1 MFTRGSKVFL
11 GLGFAALVAAVIY
24 GIVTNGNA
32 TGGTVE
38 TLTGDGV
45 MNALLGPITFGYK
58 GGVGEH
64 IGYSLLMGAAI
75 SSFGA
80 AVACLSFRD
89 GDAEAVAQ
97 LIGTDT
103 APPVVAPRDL
113 SPWPIVAAVGAA
125 IMVVGLASNSLLFAV
140 GGVVAAIAAIEWL
153 AKAWSEGVS
162 GDPEVNAIARARLM
176 HPIELPVGGLVVIA
190 VLVGCFAKILLSSTK
205 TEAIIVASVV
215 AAIIFAI
222 AVVIGTRPELRR
234 AAVVSAVIAGFVAVL
249 ALGIIG
255 AIRGDAPVEH
265 HGEESHASAIVSD
278 YPYGSALGETEAS

>member
-1 MFTRGSKVFL
+1 MLTRGSKVFL
-11 GLGFAALVAAVIY
+11 GLGFVALISAIVY

-45 MNALLGPITFGYK
+45 MNALLGPITLGYK

-64 IGYSLLMGAAI
+64 IGYTLLMGAAV
-75 SSFGA
+75 SFFGA
-80 AVACLSFRD
+80 AVATLAFRD
-89 GDAEAVAQ
+89 GDAEAIAE
-97 LIGTDT
+97 LAGTDSI
-103 APPVVAPRDL
+103 PPVVAPRDL
-113 SPWPIVAAVGAA
+113 SPWPIVGAMGAA
-125 IMVVGLASNSLLFAV
+125 LMVVGLASSSLLFAI
-140 GGVVAAIAAIEWL
+140 GAVVAGIAAIEWL
-153 AKAWSEGVS
+153 VKNWSEGIS
-162 GDPEVNAIARARLM
+162 DDPEVNAIARARLM
-176 HPIELPVGGLVVIA
+176 HPIELPVGGLLVIG

-215 AAIIFAI
+215 AAVIFAI

-265 HGEESHASAIVSD
+265 HGEGHHASAILSD
-278 YPYGSALGETEAS
+278 YPYGSALGETEPS

>member
-11 GLGFAALVAAVIY
+11 SLGFAALISAVVY
-24 GIVTNGNA
+24 GIVTNG
-32 TGGTVE
+32 GS
-38 TLTGDGV
+38 LTGDGV
-45 MNALLGPITFGYK
+45 IDKLLGPITIGYK

-64 IGYSLLMGAAI
+64 VGYTLLMGAAI

-80 AVACLSFRD
+80 AFATLAFRD
-89 GDAEAVAQ
+89 ADAEAVAQ
-97 LIGTDT
+97 LAGTDSIP
-103 APPVVAPRDL
+103 APAAPQDL

-125 IMVVGLASNSLLFAV
+125 IMVVGLASSPLLFAI
-140 GGVVAAIAAIEWL
+140 GGVVAGIAAIEWL
-153 AKAWSEGVS
+153 IKNWSEGVS
-162 GDPEVNAIARARLM
+162 GDPEVNAIVRSRLM
-176 HPIELPVGGLVVIA
+176 APIELPVGGLLVIG

-205 TEAIIVASVV
+205 DESIIVGSVV
-215 AAIIFAI
+215 GAIIFGI

-234 AAVVSAVIAGFVAVL
+234 TAVVSAVIAGFVAVL

-265 HGEESHASAIVSD
+265 HGEGHASALLSD